1 MIKKEDVK
9 TIQKLAKTI
18 ENLKDVI
25 ADLKASK
32 IKNSTNSS
40 KPSSTNGY
48 KRVIQNNRVKSGKLK
63 GGQKGKD
70 GTAGNH
76 DVFDLQVD

>member
-25 ADLKASK
+25 ADLKAIK

-70 GTAGNH
+70 GPAGNH